1 MEEYENCH
9 EVSEYIIDIIQKIES
24 KTDEAPLW
32 KEWFKRIDEKK
43 ADLNWHMVPEES
55 KSNFYRLM
63 KVANDKD
70 LLEDLAEMSENADI
84 LKQFKDFLAKHQQE
98 EAEFKFKYD
107 LGKHVENMIRLKL
120 NEELYT
126 RVNVATTIED
136 QQGGQDIVIQLDGKD
151 IYFIECKAKWNFSE
165 PAHMSKLQ
173 IRKACEEDGHYALCA
188 VDLTTFKGLL
198 NGSFPSIDQLDSHI
212 HIHFDVAEK
221 LATVAEHLFAIDEES
236 DENRMTISA
245 DYRSNIPK
253 SVFINNIGFDSLI
266 DAIINRIYNVK
277 A

>member
-1 MEEYENCH
+1 
-9 EVSEYIIDIIQKIES
+9 
-24 KTDEAPLW
+24 
-32 KEWFKRIDEKK
+32 
-43 ADLNWHMVPEES
+43 MVPEES

-70 LLEDLAEMSENADI
+70 LLEDLAEMSENADV
-84 LKQFKDFLAKHQQE
+84 LKQFKDFLARHQQE

-107 LGKHVENMIRLKL
+107 LGKHIENMIRLKL
-120 NEELYT
+120 NEELCT

-188 VDLTTFKGLL
+188 VDLTTFKGLS
-198 NGSFPSIDQLDSHI
+198 NGSFPSIDQLDNHI

-266 DAIINRIYNVK
+266 DAIINRIHTSE
-277 A
+277 ASDLDMD